1 MFYQGILSFVLLL
14 FKNSRKYFLLKQPA
28 NFLLFYASQLEFTSL
43 KSTMEI
49 CEICSKLTI
58 ETPGRYRWRVLVS
71 LLLTLNCFLT
81 FYWCFHS
88 WLWTSKYQVITF
100 WKKNHLH
107 RVNTSCLEI
116 FETLV
121 IVFFFFRKQC
131 YKICHFY
138 RNSELS
144 QNSKT
149 LRTMQVCNFCLF

>member
-28 NFLLFYASQLEFTSL
+28 NFLLFYASELEFTSL

-121 IVFFFFRKQC
+121 IFFFFFQ
-131 YKICHFY
+131 
-138 RNSELS
+138 
-144 QNSKT
+144 KT
-149 LRTMQVCNFCLF
+149 ML